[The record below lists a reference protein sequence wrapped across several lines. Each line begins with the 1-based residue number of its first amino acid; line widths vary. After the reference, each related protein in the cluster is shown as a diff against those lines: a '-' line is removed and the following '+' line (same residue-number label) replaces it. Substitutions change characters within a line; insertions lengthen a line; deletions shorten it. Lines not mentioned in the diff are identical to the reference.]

1 MKKTNYT
8 IIVTGKV
15 QGVWFRKYT
24 KEKADKLGIK
34 GFVQNELEGT
44 VFISAEGTEKVLEK
58 FIKWLHIGSPLARV
72 REVTYN
78 NCIDFQGHTEFEI
91 RKTTT

>member
-1 MKKTNYT
+1 MKKINYT
-8 IIVTGKV
+8 IMVTGKV

-44 VFISAEGTEKVLEK
+44 VFISAEATEKVLGK
-58 FIKWLHIGSPLARV
+58 FINWLHTGSPLARV
-72 REVTYN
+72 REVTYD
-78 NCIDFQGHTEFEI
+78 NCIDLQGYTEFEI
-91 RKTTT
+91 RKATT